1 MFNIN
6 VDTIER
12 KIKMGAVL
20 KDGTEIQVELFIRE
34 KGSAILVAE
43 DIALIMEL
51 TDLADLKSAFEI
63 ISNH

>member
-1 MFNIN
+1 MIN

-12 KIKMGAVL
+12 KIKMVGIL
-20 KDGTEIQVELFIRE
+20 KDGSETQVELFIRE

-43 DIALIMEL
+43 DIALIIEIENL
-51 TDLADLKSAFEI
+51 DDLEKALEE

>member
-1 MFNIN
+1 MIN
-6 VDTIER
+6 LDTIER

-20 KDGTEIQVELFIRE
+20 KNKTEIQVELFIRE

-43 DIALIMEL
+43 DIALIIEIENL
-51 TDLADLKSAFEI
+51 DDLESAFEI